1 MALFGDHIFYST
13 LKTKAIWIANKHT
26 GKDMV
31 RMNLDPST
39 VPPGQLKVVHPR
51 VQPGAKDGAQ
61 GSGESLVTPEEPH
74 RYSLLTFPFKLD
86 A

>member
-1 MALFGDHIFYST
+1 
-13 LKTKAIWIANKHT
+13 
-26 GKDMV
+26 
-31 RMNLDPST
+31 MNLNPSI

-61 GSGESLVTPEEPH
+61 GSGESLVTPEEPR

-86 A
+86 T